1 MTKLQIEKADE
12 LAFLLALFAEYSH
25 LSNGDKASIRR
36 TVEPDD
42 LQTNPVFYRLIL
54 QTIGSFKEQERNA
67 KARVFFDKL
76 SNVSRL
82 VYFLPFIKHQA
93 NSNSL
98 GAILKEKN
106 ISERRLFLVMRSEYP
121 QDLKHLRRLC
131 QQFKEESVDGIISGK
146 QLFYWGNR
154 DENGVERSKRQLMR
168 DFYLSFDKKPDES
181 SVFGET

>member
-1 MTKLQIEKADE
+1 MTKLKTEDDKQ
-12 LAFLLALFAEYSH
+12 AFLLALFNEYSQ

-54 QTIGSFKEQERNA
+54 QAISSFKEPESKA
-67 KARVFFDKL
+67 KARVFFENL

-93 NSNSL
+93 NSKSL
-98 GAILKEKN
+98 GAVFKEKK

-121 QDLKHLRRLC
+121 EDLKHLRRLC
-131 QQFKEESVDGIISGK
+131 QQFKEESVDGMSSGN
-146 QLFYWGNR
+146 LLLYWGKEKNSS
-154 DENGVERSKRQLMR
+154 ERSKRQLMR

-181 SVFGET
+181 SVLVEI